1 MKSDTER
8 TSARAEKPTRSS
20 STQNVADTQ
29 TLFRLALN
37 VEINPCK
44 TISFSGAICRNELLE
59 KSFNPSILNQVF
71 IFLWKEKP
79 DSNSSPPDATHLP
92 SKLSCGHVGWWLA
105 PECNA
110 KEIGSQSMH
119 SKTVLLYYVV
129 DMFYKY
135 TTNVSI
141 SSVNRISFFFNT
153 ESLWGKFQNRDA
165 SLFFRSL
172 ALFWLLLK
180 TVSEFLN
187 FSVVWSKDFFYFEM
201 FLVRKICTKGLCF
214 GFFVSVWMTFRLFFH
229 KSNFLTPLTLLNLNA
244 NTWILY
250 TRRSRAFTSEWDKPN
265 YSQKLLIFPEVRF

>member
-92 SKLSCGHVGWWLA
+92 
-105 PECNA
+105 
-110 KEIGSQSMH
+110 
-119 SKTVLLYYVV
+119 
-129 DMFYKY
+129 
-135 TTNVSI
+135 
-141 SSVNRISFFFNT
+141 
-153 ESLWGKFQNRDA
+153 
-165 SLFFRSL
+165 
-172 ALFWLLLK
+172 
-180 TVSEFLN
+180 
-187 FSVVWSKDFFYFEM
+187 
-201 FLVRKICTKGLCF
+201 
-214 GFFVSVWMTFRLFFH
+214 
-229 KSNFLTPLTLLNLNA
+229 
-244 NTWILY
+244 
-250 TRRSRAFTSEWDKPN
+250 
-265 YSQKLLIFPEVRF
+265 

>member
-37 VEINPCK
+37 VEINPCQ

-141 SSVNRISFFFNT
+141 SSVNRISFFLILSHCGENFRT
-153 ESLWGKFQNRDA
+153 ETQVDSFDL
-165 SLFFRSL
+165 SLFFDFSWKR
-172 ALFWLLLK
+172 W
-180 TVSEFLN
+180 VN
-187 FSVVWSKDFFYFEM
+187 F
-201 FLVRKICTKGLCF
+201 
-214 GFFVSVWMTFRLFFH
+214 
-229 KSNFLTPLTLLNLNA
+229 
-244 NTWILY
+244 
-250 TRRSRAFTSEWDKPN
+250 
-265 YSQKLLIFPEVRF
+265 

>member
-1 MKSDTER
+1 MQ
-8 TSARAEKPTRSS
+8 PICPRSFHVVTWVGGS
-20 STQNVADTQ
+20 RQNVMRK
-29 TLFRLALN
+29 RLVLSLCI
-37 VEINPCK
+37 VKQSYYIMWLICFINIRRMFQFPQL
-44 TISFSGAICRNELLE
+44 IA
-59 KSFNPSILNQVF
+59 
-71 IFLWKEKP
+71 
-79 DSNSSPPDATHLP
+79 SP
-92 SKLSCGHVGWWLA
+92 
-105 PECNA
+105 
-110 KEIGSQSMH
+110 
-119 SKTVLLYYVV
+119 
-129 DMFYKY
+129 
-135 TTNVSI
+135 
-141 SSVNRISFFFNT
+141 FFNT

-165 SLFFRSL
+165 SWFFRSL

-180 TVSEFLN
+180 TVSEFFN

>member
-59 KSFNPSILNQVF
+59 KAFNPSILNQVF

-119 SKTVLLYYVV
+119 SKTVPLYYVV

-141 SSVNRISFFFNT
+141 SSVNRISFFLILSHCGENFRT
-153 ESLWGKFQNRDA
+153 ETQVYSFDL
-165 SLFFRSL
+165 SLFFDFSWKR
-172 ALFWLLLK
+172 W
-180 TVSEFLN
+180 VN
-187 FSVVWSKDFFYFEM
+187 FSTFQSFD
-201 FLVRKICTKGLCF
+201 RKISFILKCSLSEKFAPRVFVLDFSFQFEWPF
-214 GFFVSVWMTFRLFFH
+214 GFFST
-229 KSNFLTPLTLLNLNA
+229 N
-244 NTWILY
+244 
-250 TRRSRAFTSEWDKPN
+250 
-265 YSQKLLIFPEVRF
+265 QIFWHLSHY